1 MILLTNFSNLSFLN
15 NFVVDTNS
23 VYKLSIFNGNVFT
36 SFNLLIPY
44 LILLKLCVVQNKNE
58 KWYSVCLVN
67 FENK

>member
-23 VYKLSIFNGNVFT
+23 VYKLIIFNGNVFT

-58 KWYSVCLVN
+58 K
-67 FENK
+67 